1 MQKRPLISIIIPSRD
16 TASSSGVQQL
26 LEDISEQHTQMDVE
40 ICQIQ
45 AVSPAG
51 KARNIGA
58 EKAKGDVLVFLDEDI
73 RLGNKYVLTRLIETL
88 LSDENIGIAAASIR
102 IPEDT
107 TKFERRYA
115 KEIPHCEAPIVDKLL
130 DVWAAT
136 SACCAARKDVFFEVG
151 KFNEYILRGHD
162 PEFSY
167 RVRKNGYRTVLV
179 PQTWCYHP
187 VPKNVKELA
196 RLHFRNG
203 KATAFV
209 DKYYPELNIDLDPKS
224 VIYPSEYRNRVY
236 RGLRFARSFFDA
248 CISGKSLLVAAKLT
262 YILGYSYG
270 ILANTIL
277 NIAGRDN

>member
-1 MQKRPLISIIIPSRD
+1 MESRPLISIIIPTRD
-16 TASSSGVQQL
+16 TASSSGVKQL

-40 ICQIQ
+40 VCQIH

-73 RLGNKYVLTRLIETL
+73 RLGNKHVLSRLIETL
-88 LSDENIGIAAASIR
+88 LRDKKIGVVSASVR
-102 IPEDT
+102 LRKET

-115 KEIPHCEAPIVDKLL
+115 KEIPHCEAPIVDRLL
-130 DVWAAT
+130 DVWVAT
-136 SACCAARKDVFFEVG
+136 SACCAARKDMFFKVG
-151 KFNEYILRGHD
+151 KFNEYIPRGQD

-187 VPKNVKELA
+187 VPKNVKELV
-196 RLHFRNG
+196 RLHFRNS

-209 DKYYPELNIDLDPKS
+209 DKYYPELNIDLDPKG

-236 RGLRFARSFFDA
+236 RGLRFAGSFFCA
-248 CISGKSLLVAAKLT
+248 CISGKSLLVTAKLT

-270 ILANTIL
+270 ILTNTIL